1 MACHRQ
7 PAASGFTVIVPK
19 RFAPSKAAARSGPR
33 RIAKIP
39 GIGYLSPIDPCD
51 SPRKRAPMSEFLSE
65 TEGCDLL
72 ARLFRARGYAIAR
85 NLVFRE
91 YGVEFHVDGWDAKKR
106 VGFEFLSSE
115 DDDHDDLSLSE
126 YQTLGAAQ
134 QRGEL
139 ALFII
144 DEVEP
149 LSAADLALQANE
161 FLDEVD
167 DALKARRM
175 AGAGRKPAAIKKKP
189 GVTKKVAPKKKAP
202 ARKKSTTKKLST
214 STGTKASVKKASVK
228 KASVKKATIKKAT
241 KKKSAAKKVARKR

>member
-1 MACHRQ
+1 
-7 PAASGFTVIVPK
+7 
-19 RFAPSKAAARSGPR
+19 
-33 RIAKIP
+33 
-39 GIGYLSPIDPCD
+39 
-51 SPRKRAPMSEFLSE
+51 MSEFLSE
-65 TEGCDLL
+65 TQGCDLL
-72 ARLFRARGYAIAR
+72 ARLFRARGYAIER
-85 NLVFRE
+85 NVLFRE

-126 YQTLGAAQ
+126 YHALGAAQ

-167 DALKARRM
+167 DALQARRM
-175 AGAGRKPAAIKKKP
+175 AGTGRKLAAIKKKP
-189 GVTKKVAPKKKAP
+189 ATGKASAGKKTGVTKKAAPKQKAL

-214 STGTKASVKKASVK
+214 STGTKATV
-228 KASVKKATIKKAT
+228 KKAT
-241 KKKSAAKKVARKR
+241 KKKPAAKKAAAKKAATKKATRKR

>member
-1 MACHRQ
+1 
-7 PAASGFTVIVPK
+7 
-19 RFAPSKAAARSGPR
+19 
-33 RIAKIP
+33 
-39 GIGYLSPIDPCD
+39 
-51 SPRKRAPMSEFLSE
+51 MSEFLSE

-72 ARLFRARGYAIAR
+72 TRLFRARGYAIER
-85 NLVFRE
+85 NLLFRE

-126 YQTLGAAQ
+126 YQALGVAQ

-167 DALKARRM
+167 DALQARRM
-175 AGAGRKPAAIKKKP
+175 AGAGRKRAAIKKKP
-189 GVTKKVAPKKKAP
+189 ATGKASAGKKKGVTKKAAPKKKAL

-214 STGTKASVKKASVK
+214 PTATKAAVKKV
-228 KASVKKATIKKAT
+228 T
-241 KKKSAAKKVARKR
+241 KKKTAAKKTARKR

>member
-1 MACHRQ
+1 
-7 PAASGFTVIVPK
+7 
-19 RFAPSKAAARSGPR
+19 
-33 RIAKIP
+33 
-39 GIGYLSPIDPCD
+39 
-51 SPRKRAPMSEFLSE
+51 MSEFLSE

-72 ARLFRARGYAIAR
+72 ARLFRARGYAIER
-85 NLVFRE
+85 NLLFRE

-126 YQTLGAAQ
+126 YQALGTAQ

-161 FLDEVD
+161 FLDEVAE
-167 DALKARRM
+167 ALQARRM
-175 AGAGRKPAAIKKKP
+175 AGAGRKRAAIKKKP
-189 GVTKKVAPKKKAP
+189 ATGKASAGRTASAGKKNLTKKVAPKKKAL
-202 ARKKSTTKKLST
+202 ARKKTTTKKLST
-214 STGTKASVKKASVK
+214 SSGTKAAV
-228 KASVKKATIKKAT
+228 KKAT

>member
-1 MACHRQ
+1 
-7 PAASGFTVIVPK
+7 
-19 RFAPSKAAARSGPR
+19 
-33 RIAKIP
+33 
-39 GIGYLSPIDPCD
+39 
-51 SPRKRAPMSEFLSE
+51 MSEFVSE

-175 AGAGRKPAAIKKKP
+175 TGAGRKPAAIKKKP
-189 GVTKKVAPKKKAP
+189 APKKKAL
-202 ARKKSTTKKLST
+202 ARKKSSSKKLST
-214 STGTKASVKKASVK
+214 STG
-228 KASVKKATIKKAT
+228 KKATTKKATTKKVT
-241 KKKSAAKKVARKR
+241 KKKSAAKKVVRKR

>member
-1 MACHRQ
+1 
-7 PAASGFTVIVPK
+7 
-19 RFAPSKAAARSGPR
+19 
-33 RIAKIP
+33 
-39 GIGYLSPIDPCD
+39 
-51 SPRKRAPMSEFLSE
+51 MSEFLSE

-85 NLVFRE
+85 NLLFRE
-91 YGVEFHVDGWDAKKR
+91 YGVEFHVDGWDAQKR

-115 DDDHDDLSLSE
+115 DDDHDDLNLAE
-126 YQTLGAAQ
+126 YQTLAAAE

-167 DALKARRM
+167 EAVRMRRL
-175 AGAGRKPAAIKKKP
+175 AGSGRKRAA
-189 GVTKKVAPKKKAP
+189 V
-202 ARKKSTTKKLST
+202 
-214 STGTKASVKKASVK
+214 
-228 KASVKKATIKKAT
+228 
-241 KKKSAAKKVARKR
+241 KKKSAAGKASAGKKKVVTKKAAAKKKVADKKVVAARPQAGTKAGKKLAKKRPVASGTKRAVKKKASKKR

>member
-1 MACHRQ
+1 
-7 PAASGFTVIVPK
+7 
-19 RFAPSKAAARSGPR
+19 
-33 RIAKIP
+33 
-39 GIGYLSPIDPCD
+39 
-51 SPRKRAPMSEFLSE
+51 MSEFLSE

-175 AGAGRKPAAIKKKP
+175 AGAGRKRTAIKKKA
-189 GVTKKVAPKKKAP
+189 APKKKAP
-202 ARKKSTTKKLST
+202 ARKKATTKKLST
-214 STGTKASVKKASVK
+214 SMG
-228 KASVKKATIKKAT
+228 KKATITKAAVKKTTKKKAAVKSAAKKKSAT

>member
-1 MACHRQ
+1 
-7 PAASGFTVIVPK
+7 
-19 RFAPSKAAARSGPR
+19 
-33 RIAKIP
+33 
-39 GIGYLSPIDPCD
+39 
-51 SPRKRAPMSEFLSE
+51 MSEFLSE

-72 ARLFRARGYAIAR
+72 TRLFRARGYAIER
-85 NLVFRE
+85 NLLFRE

-126 YQTLGAAQ
+126 YQALGTAQ

-149 LSAADLALQANE
+149 LSAVDLALQANE
-161 FLDEVD
+161 FLDEVAE
-167 DALKARRM
+167 ALQARRM
-175 AGAGRKPAAIKKKP
+175 AGAGAGRKRAAIKKKP
-189 GVTKKVAPKKKAP
+189 ATGKASAGKKKGVTKKAAPKKKAL

-214 STGTKASVKKASVK
+214 PTATKAAVKKV
-228 KASVKKATIKKAT
+228 T
-241 KKKSAAKKVARKR
+241 KKKTAAKKTARKR

>member
-1 MACHRQ
+1 
-7 PAASGFTVIVPK
+7 
-19 RFAPSKAAARSGPR
+19 
-33 RIAKIP
+33 
-39 GIGYLSPIDPCD
+39 
-51 SPRKRAPMSEFLSE
+51 MSEFLSE

-72 ARLFRARGYAIAR
+72 ARLFRARGYAIER
-85 NLVFRE
+85 NLLFRE

-126 YQTLGAAQ
+126 YQALGTAQ

-149 LSAADLALQANE
+149 LSAVDLALQANE
-161 FLDEVD
+161 FLDEVAE
-167 DALKARRM
+167 ALQARRM
-175 AGAGRKPAAIKKKP
+175 AGAGAGRKRAAIKKKP
-189 GVTKKVAPKKKAP
+189 ATGKASAGKTASAGRKKGVTKKAAPKKKAL
-202 ARKKSTTKKLST
+202 ARKKTTTKKLST
-214 STGTKASVKKASVK
+214 SSGTKAAV
-228 KASVKKATIKKAT
+228 KKAT

>member
-1 MACHRQ
+1 
-7 PAASGFTVIVPK
+7 
-19 RFAPSKAAARSGPR
+19 
-33 RIAKIP
+33 
-39 GIGYLSPIDPCD
+39 
-51 SPRKRAPMSEFLSE
+51 MSEFLSE

-85 NLVFRE
+85 NLLFRE
-91 YGVEFHVDGWDAKKR
+91 YGVEFHVDGWDAQKR

-115 DDDHDDLSLSE
+115 DDDHDDLNLAE
-126 YQTLGAAQ
+126 YQTLVAAE

-167 DALKARRM
+167 EAVRMRRS
-175 AGAGRKPAAIKKKP
+175 AGSGRKRAAVKKKSAA
-189 GVTKKVAPKKKAP
+189 GKASAGKKKAVTKKAAVTKKVADKKVVATRPQPGKKPGGKLAKKRPVASGTKRAVKKKTS
-202 ARKKSTTKKLST
+202 KK
-214 STGTKASVKKASVK
+214 
-228 KASVKKATIKKAT
+228 
-241 KKKSAAKKVARKR
+241 R

>member
-1 MACHRQ
+1 
-7 PAASGFTVIVPK
+7 
-19 RFAPSKAAARSGPR
+19 
-33 RIAKIP
+33 
-39 GIGYLSPIDPCD
+39 
-51 SPRKRAPMSEFLSE
+51 MSEFLSE
-65 TEGCDLL
+65 TEACDLL

-175 AGAGRKPAAIKKKP
+175 AGAGRKLAAIKKKP
-189 GVTKKVAPKKKAP
+189 TKGKASAGKTGSAGKKQGVTKKAAPKKKAL
-202 ARKKSTTKKLST
+202 ARKRSTTKKLST
-214 STGTKASVKKASVK
+214 PTATKAT
-228 KASVKKATIKKAT
+228 VKKATVKKSS
-241 KKKSAAKKVARKR
+241 KKKVAVKKVARTR